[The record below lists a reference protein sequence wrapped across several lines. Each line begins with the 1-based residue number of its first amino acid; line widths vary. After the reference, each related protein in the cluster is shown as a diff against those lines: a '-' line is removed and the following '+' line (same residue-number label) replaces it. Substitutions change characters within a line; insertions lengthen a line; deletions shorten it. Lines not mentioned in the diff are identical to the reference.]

1 MILSWWTVLYI
12 VVPVSW
18 VNFQAHSYTFG
29 VSVGA
34 LPYENEVYAGTVP
47 IALVCLTF
55 MWLSLVVGILVR
67 LRFVKPVRLG
77 FKLPRFTFLG
87 VMLPSLVVFPWLV
100 VRLW

>member
-34 LPYENEVYAGTVP
+34 LPYDNEVYAGTVP